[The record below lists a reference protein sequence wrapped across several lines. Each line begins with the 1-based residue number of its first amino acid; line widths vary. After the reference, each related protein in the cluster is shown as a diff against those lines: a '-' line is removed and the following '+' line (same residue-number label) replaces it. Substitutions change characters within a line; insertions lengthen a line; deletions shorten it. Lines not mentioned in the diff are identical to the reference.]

1 MWIFVYSPLSGSTY
15 IELLRRLRIS
25 MKGLINIKNNDNEC
39 FLWCHI
45 RHLNPLKIHPER
57 VIKADKNIA
66 NGLDYEGID
75 FPVSG
80 KDFGKIEKK
89 NNIWINLFCYENNLV
104 DPIYVLNE
112 KFKNCIDLL
121 NVNITLC
128 LLWKNVTLC
137 LY

>member
-1 MWIFVYSPLSGSTY
+1 
-15 IELLRRLRIS
+15 

-128 LLWKNVTLC
+128 LL
-137 LY
+137 

>member
-1 MWIFVYSPLSGSTY
+1 MNYFVDY
-15 IELLRRLRIS
+15 RLRIS

-80 KDFGKIEKK
+80 KDFGKIEKE
-89 NNIWINLFCYENNLV
+89 NNIWINLFCYENNLL
-104 DPIYVLNE
+104 ILFTYRM
-112 KFKNCIDLL
+112 KNLKI
-121 NVNITLC
+121 V
-128 LLWKNVTLC
+128 
-137 LY
+137 

>member
-1 MWIFVYSPLSGSTY
+1 
-15 IELLRRLRIS
+15 

-39 FLWCHI
+39 FLECHI

-57 VIKADKNIA
+57 AIKADKNIV

-80 KDFGKIEKK
+80 NGFGKIEKK

-128 LLWKNVTLC
+128 LL
-137 LY
+137 